1 MLGTSML
8 WVEGQISSYFF
19 PEKMSMPTKCT
30 CAGKR
35 DDLQTFKMFLLI
47 VTGRGATRNR
57 SRWFQVYLLI
67 YSDHPEEGRSCGA
80 SEVTAEH

>member
-30 CAGKR
+30 YAEKR
-35 DDLQTFKMFLLI
+35 DDLQTFTTFLLI
-47 VTGRGATRNR
+47 VTARGATRDHTTVAG
-57 SRWFQVYLLI
+57 FEFI
-67 YSDHPEEGRSCGA
+67 YSDLKLDDLD
-80 SEVTAEH
+80 